1 MIHDVIYMTSWK
13 GRDWDTAIRTI
24 YTDGTIYL
32 IAQDIDALLGKSGH
46 GHTLTGM
53 SAEVKK
59 KFTIGREYRREG
71 ERSCTFTAVTIPALT
86 GRLLKMRSLSK
97 EEKSAVG
104 EWLKMISSPEI
115 LEYRMG
121 VWKIPASE
129 GWRSHKTKVRTS
141 VIGKGWTW
149 ECLDCAEQGTLYEYD
164 GKGYRLA
171 FATASRHANSNAIL
185 QYPASIV

>member
-1 MIHDVIYMTSWK
+1 MIHDVIYLSGWK
-13 GRDWDTAIRTI
+13 GRDWGTAIRTI

-53 SAEVKK
+53 PAGEKR
-59 KFTIGREYRREG
+59 KFSIGREYRREG
-71 ERSCTFTAVTIPALT
+71 ERSCTFTAVTIPAMT

-129 GWRSHKTKVRTS
+129 GWRSHKTKVS
-141 VIGKGWTW
+141 AVVPGKAWTW
-149 ECLDCAEQGTLYEYD
+149 ECLDCAEQGTLYGYN

-171 FATASRHANSNAIL
+171 FTAASRHANSNAIL
-185 QYPASIV
+185 QDRRQ